1 MIRSYGDTRTAR
13 FARGE
18 RVRQFAAF
26 CRQAETRLDRLDAAS
41 VLGDVAKF
49 PGQHFE
55 KLKGDRDDTYSIR
68 INDRWRMCFK
78 WPAASPGPEDVTIED
93 YH

>member
-1 MIRSYGDTRTAR
+1 VIRSYGDNRTAR

-18 RVRQFAAF
+18 RVRQFESF
-26 CRQAETRLDRLDAAS
+26 RQQAETRLDRLDAAV
-41 VLGDVAKF
+41 VLGDIAKF
-49 PGQHFE
+49 PGHRFE
-55 KLKGDRDDTYSIR
+55 KLKGARDDIYSIR
-68 INDRWRMCFK
+68 INDQWRVCFK

>member
-1 MIRSYGDTRTAR
+1 MIRSYGETRTAR

-18 RVRQFAAF
+18 RVKQFEPF
-26 CRQAETRLDRLDAAS
+26 RRQAETRLDRLDAATM
-41 VLGDVAKF
+41 LGDIAKF
-49 PGQHFE
+49 PGHHFE
-55 KLKGDRDDTYSIR
+55 KPKGDRDDIYSIR
-68 INDRWRMCFK
+68 INDQWQLCFK